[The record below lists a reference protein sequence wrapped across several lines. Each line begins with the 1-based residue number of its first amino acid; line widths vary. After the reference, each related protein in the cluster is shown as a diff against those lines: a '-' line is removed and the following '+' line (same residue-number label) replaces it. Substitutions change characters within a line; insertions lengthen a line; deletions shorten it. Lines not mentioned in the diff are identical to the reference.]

1 MDMIIKNY
9 GTAILAVVATLTLC
23 LVITGIIGSDDT
35 SNVFQTLVDNF
46 YSSAQAYIPE
56 P

>member
-9 GTAILAVVATLTLC
+9 GEAILAVVATLTLC
-23 LVITGIIGSDDT
+23 LVITGIIGSGST
-35 SNVFQTLVDNF
+35 AGVFQDLVSDF
-46 YSSAQAYIPE
+46 YTSAQAYIPG